1 MRYKPDK
8 SHIPYYICMV
18 MVRMI
23 PRESKLR
30 VERLLARAPAV
41 VLTGPRQVGKTTLAL
56 EIARERDAAYL
67 DLERPSDRARL
78 ADVDAYCRRNR
89 ERLVVFDEIQ
99 RVPGLFEPLRG
110 VIDRRR
116 REGHRTGHFLFLGS
130 ASIDLLRQ
138 SGETLAGRV
147 AFCEMPPLNAREVGA
162 ERLDDLWSRGGF
174 PESLEA
180 GEDADS
186 FEWRLDFIQT
196 YLERDI
202 PALGPRIPSETL
214 RRFWT
219 MLAHNQGQRFNAAGL
234 AKSLSVSGVTVAR
247 YLDLLVD
254 LLLVRRLVSWRGN
267 LGRRLVKAPK
277 TYLRDSGVCHALLG
291 IESLDSL
298 LGHPVAGSSWEGLV
312 IENIVSALPA
322 HASFGYYRTV
332 GGAEV
337 DLVIELGG
345 GETWAVEIKRS
356 TAPRVSRG
364 FHSACDDLRP
374 ARKLV
379 VYPGRESFSLGRDIE
394 AVPLSEVSG
403 DLA

>member
-1 MRYKPDK
+1 
-8 SHIPYYICMV
+8 
-18 MVRMI
+18 MI

-41 VLTGPRQVGKTTLAL
+41 VLTGPRQAGKTTLSL
-56 EIARERDAAYL
+56 DIARERGAVYL
-67 DLERPSDRARL
+67 DLERPSDRAKL
-78 ADVDAYCRRNR
+78 ADVDAYCRRNA

-116 REGHRTGHFLFLGS
+116 RDGRRTGHFLFLGS

-147 AFCEMPPLNAREVGA
+147 AYCEMTSLNVGEVGA

-174 PESLEA
+174 PDSLQA
-180 GEDADS
+180 GRDADS

-202 PALGPRIPSETL
+202 PALGPRIPGETL

-219 MLAHNQGQRFNAAGL
+219 MLAHNQGQTFNAARL
-234 AKSLSVSGVTVAR
+234 AKSLSLSGVTVAR
-247 YLDLLVD
+247 YLDLMVD

-267 LGRRLVKAPK
+267 PGRRLVKAPK
-277 TYLRDSGVCHALLG
+277 TYLRDSGICHALLG

-312 IENIVSALPA
+312 IENIASALPA
-322 HASFGYYRTV
+322 HASLGYYRTV

-337 DLVIELGG
+337 DLVIELGA
-345 GETWAVEIKRS
+345 GEIWAVEIKRS

-364 FHSACDDLRP
+364 FHSACEDLRP
-374 ARKLV
+374 DRKLV
-379 VYPGRESFSLGRDIE
+379 VYPGRERFSLGRGIE
-394 AVPLSEVSG
+394 AVPLSEVRTASIRRHE
-403 DLA
+403 

>member
-1 MRYKPDK
+1 
-8 SHIPYYICMV
+8 MV
-18 MVRMI
+18 MMRMI
-23 PRESKLR
+23 RRESKLR
-30 VERLLARAPAV
+30 VERQLARAPAV

-56 EIARERDAAYL
+56 EIARERGGAYL
-67 DLERPSDRARL
+67 DLERPPDRARL
-78 ADVDAYCRRNR
+78 SDVDAYCRRNA

-110 VIDRRR
+110 VVDRRR
-116 REGHRTGHFLFLGS
+116 RDGRRTGHFLFLGS

-147 AFCEMPPLNAREVGA
+147 AFCEMPPLNVREVGA

-174 PESLEA
+174 PESLQA
-180 GEDADS
+180 GDDADS
-186 FEWRLDFIQT
+186 FEWRLDFIRT

-219 MLAHNQGQRFNAAGL
+219 MLAHNQGQSFNAAGL
-234 AKSLSVSGVTVAR
+234 AKSLGLSGVTVAR

-277 TYLRDSGVCHALLG
+277 TYLRDSGTCHALLG

-322 HASFGYYRTV
+322 HASIGYYRTA

-337 DLVIELGG
+337 DLAIELGG
-345 GETWAVEIKRS
+345 GETWAVAIKRS

-364 FHSACDDLRP
+364 FHSACEDLRP

-379 VYPGRESFSLGRDIE
+379 IYPGQETYSLGRDIE
-394 AVPLSEVSG
+394 AVSLNDICD
-403 DLA
+403 DLT